1 MKHLSPE
8 AIGRLV
14 EAAKP
19 DRDKL
24 LFRLLYEHGMRI
36 SECLALTKGSMQR
49 GGYLRVRARK
59 KGRHSD
65 EKVNPQTLELWN
77 RVTEH
82 LCPGTMVFP
91 FSRQWSDVL
100 FHRAC
105 DKAGIELQPRMGVH
119 CLRHSLGHAL
129 LDAGASLPIIQR
141 SLRHRSLSSTSV
153 YTEQDARDV
162 DNWRARVIGDAVAA
176 PAAAP
181 SLAAIQAE
189 IERLSKVAA
198 AMQAEAEAEKRRLG
212 RVAMTVEAEGSS
224 DELRA

>member
-1 MKHLSPE
+1 MKHLAPE
-8 AIGRLV
+8 AIGRLI
-14 EAAKP
+14 EAAKT
-19 DRDKL
+19 DRDRL
-24 LFRLLYEHGMRI
+24 LFSLLFQHGMRI

-82 LCPGTMVFP
+82 LCAGTMLFP
-91 FSRQWSDVL
+91 VSRQWCDVL

-105 DKAGIELQPRMGVH
+105 EKAGIELQPRMGVH

-129 LDAGASLPIIQR
+129 LDAGASLPMIQK

-153 YTEQDARDV
+153 YLEQDARDV
-162 DNWRARVIGDAVAA
+162 DDWRARATHGAA
-176 PAAAP
+176 SAPAAP
-181 SLAAIQAE
+181 SLAEIRRE

-198 AMQAEAEAEKRRLG
+198 AMQAEAIATLRSRRLSP
-212 RVAMTVEAEGSS
+212 VQAEAS
-224 DELRA
+224 DGELRA